1 MSERLNSANVA
12 EKAIV
17 HAELPKVGKPAHAL
31 FETPDMG
38 VAEALAGYR
47 APVPVEA
54 PAAVAKPNI
63 RQDVE
68 RTFEMPTALY
78 GATVALYLGFI
89 AILGI
94 GMSTPGLVLPMAIF
108 AIFIVGLFA
117 APALWLRVGVARPEA
132 RAMSVGDLMRRG
144 IMTNTGM
151 LKGRDAAVQ
160 MMILPVLI
168 LVWAMTVLVIA
179 GVVAA

>member
-1 MSERLNSANVA
+1 MSERLNSAAVA

-17 HAELPKVGKPAHAL
+17 HADLPAL
-31 FETPDMG
+31 RGSAQQLFDQPSLG
-38 VAEALAGYR
+38 LAEALGGR
-47 APVPVEA
+47 DREA
-54 PAAVAKPNI
+54 NVAAALPNI
-63 RQDVE
+63 RQDVD

-89 AILGI
+89 AVLGI
-94 GMSTPGLVLPMAIF
+94 GLATPGLALPMAIF

-117 APALWLRVGVARPEA
+117 APALWLGLGRKPEA
-132 RAMSVGDLMRRG
+132 KAMSYGDLMRHG
-144 IMTNTGM
+144 IMTHTGL
-151 LKGRDAAVQ
+151 LKGRDAAIQ

-168 LVWAMTVLVIA
+168 MVWAMTVLVIA

>member
-1 MSERLNSANVA
+1 MSERLHSEVVA

-17 HAELPKVGKPAHAL
+17 HADLPKVRERAEDIFGKPQLGVVDAL
-31 FETPDMG
+31 SEYQAPS
-38 VAEALAGYR
+38 VAE
-47 APVPVEA
+47 V
-54 PAAVAKPNI
+54 I
-63 RQDVE
+63 RQDVD

-89 AILGI
+89 AALGI
-94 GMSTPGLVLPMAIF
+94 GFATPGLALPMAIF

-117 APALWLRVGVARPEA
+117 APAAWLGLGRRPQA
-132 RAMSVGDLMRRG
+132 RAKSFGELMRG
-144 IMTNTGM
+144 AIMTNTGL
-151 LKGRDAAVQ
+151 LKGRDAAIQ

-168 LVWAMTVLVIA
+168 VVWAMTVLVIA